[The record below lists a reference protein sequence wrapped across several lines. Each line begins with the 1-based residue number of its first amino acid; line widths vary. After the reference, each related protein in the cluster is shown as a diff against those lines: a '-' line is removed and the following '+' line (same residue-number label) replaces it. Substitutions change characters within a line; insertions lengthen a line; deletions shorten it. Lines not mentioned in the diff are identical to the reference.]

1 MIDRRD
7 LQARIDALPRV
18 SLAHLPT
25 PLDECPRAAAG
36 LGLDRLR
43 IKRDDCTGLGFGGN
57 KVRQHEFVLGD
68 ALDAGFDTVIQG
80 SASQSNHSRQ
90 LAAAGAKLGLE
101 VHLMPKQ
108 DHMSDP
114 IQGNHLISRRFGA
127 TIHPLAATESTIAAK
142 EALAEELR
150 ADGKTPYLV
159 GMGADRSLA
168 LAAVAYVQAMI
179 ELIDQCAGAL
189 PQVIYSGSQG
199 STQVGLLLGARLL
212 GLDVQV
218 VGVNPL
224 DDRHEAY
231 LSVQQILDVGAA
243 AAGLLGLDSP
253 LALEDIVN
261 DTRFVGEAYGIP
273 SPAGLEAMDLLG
285 TSEGILLD
293 PIYSGKAFSGLMAL
307 TQEQD
312 VSDALFLH
320 TGGLPALFAYADQL
334 EANG

>member
-114 IQGNHLISRRFGA
+114 
-127 TIHPLAATESTIAAK
+127 
-142 EALAEELR
+142 
-150 ADGKTPYLV
+150 
-159 GMGADRSLA
+159 
-168 LAAVAYVQAMI
+168 
-179 ELIDQCAGAL
+179 
-189 PQVIYSGSQG
+189 
-199 STQVGLLLGARLL
+199 
-212 GLDVQV
+212 
-218 VGVNPL
+218 
-224 DDRHEAY
+224 
-231 LSVQQILDVGAA
+231 
-243 AAGLLGLDSP
+243 
-253 LALEDIVN
+253 
-261 DTRFVGEAYGIP
+261 
-273 SPAGLEAMDLLG
+273 
-285 TSEGILLD
+285 
-293 PIYSGKAFSGLMAL
+293 
-307 TQEQD
+307 
-312 VSDALFLH
+312 
-320 TGGLPALFAYADQL
+320 
-334 EANG
+334 